1 VVGESGAGKSTVGRL
16 VLRLIEPDGG
26 QVRLDGIDVLALGRK
41 DLRALRKRMQMIF
54 QDPYGSLDPRMVV
67 EDAVA
72 EPLVVHFGMEALLE
86 AIPVADPRRRA
97 G

>member
-1 VVGESGAGKSTVGRL
+1 
-16 VLRLIEPDGG
+16 
-26 QVRLDGIDVLALGRK
+26 
-41 DLRALRKRMQMIF
+41 MIF